1 MILLDTHA
9 WIWFVA
15 DPDRLSARARAAVN
29 TGIDKRQVLVSSIS
43 SWEVAMLVAKGRL
56 ALTLPVQDWI
66 AKAEMLPFLNF
77 IAVDNGIALK
87 AVSLPEPLHSDPADR
102 IIIATAI
109 REGAA
114 LVTKDQKILDYPHVR
129 TIW

>member
-9 WIWFVA
+9 WIWFAA
-15 DPDRLSARARAAVN
+15 DPLRLSGPARAAIN
-29 TGIDKRQVLVSSIS
+29 AGIEKGQVLVSSIS
-43 SWEVAMLVAKGRL
+43 SWEVAMLAAKGRL
-56 ALTLPVQDWI
+56 ELTLPVQDWI
-66 AKAEMLPFLNF
+66 AKAEMLPFIHF
-77 IAVDNGIALK
+77 IAVDNGIAIK

-114 LVTKDQKILDYPHVR
+114 LVTKDRKIRDYPHVR